1 MLLSTVSAVQ
11 ICGVRRLQISF
22 VSATNTMLL
31 CSVQIDGNLISQTRS
46 HARPSCRSAAH
57 SNLIRIIAWTNNLQ
71 YDLYHATLLHSMCVC
86 VCHRAREYKKK
97 NRQIKRPIKLQYHL
111 YNDIET
117 IDTVDQWLL
126 ALAGRNMPQKYG
138 ASVQNI
144 TNNKIMHLWL
154 STFSISL
161 VFFFAVFVDFR
172 HDVSIYRTK
181 WNIHKEKNM
190 FEKMTYERKNIH
202 SECKRIGMLGRRR

>member
-117 IDTVDQWLL
+117 IETVDQWLL

-161 VFFFAVFVDFR
+161 VFFLLSSSTFVMMFR
-172 HDVSIYRTK
+172 YIERNGIYIKKKICLKRWLT
-181 WNIHKEKNM
+181 N
-190 FEKMTYERKNIH
+190 ERIYTANANA
-202 SECKRIGMLGRRR
+202 